1 MRDPQRRGLAAFAA
15 FAAFWVIACSH
26 DVNRS
31 SAASVTTEGVAAAEA
46 GGAQASSP
54 KLFSPREAAPPASE
68 TGGFDG
74 AKAYDFTAQL
84 VGFGPRPPASDA
96 IHRTQEYILAQLRSF
111 GCAVDEDSFH
121 AQTPIGDLA
130 MRNMIAKTPAT
141 GSGIILLL
149 THYDTLRKENFVG
162 AVDGGSST
170 GLRLEMARLLCGK
183 PQPNAIWVA
192 FLDGEE
198 ALVDWNKDN
207 DNTYG
212 SRELAARLAMSG
224 ELKRVRAVILADM
237 VGPSNLKIRKDSNS
251 TPWLTSLVWKTA
263 DRLGYQ
269 DFFLPQDTWVED
281 DHIPFVKRGVPSVD
295 IIENL
300 ADYPYW
306 HTNDD
311 TLDKVSPR
319 SLAIVGHVI
328 LASVAEL
335 ERRSHP

>member
-1 MRDPQRRGLAAFAA
+1 
-15 FAAFWVIACSH
+15 
-26 DVNRS
+26 
-31 SAASVTTEGVAAAEA
+31 
-46 GGAQASSP
+46 
-54 KLFSPREAAPPASE
+54 
-68 TGGFDG
+68 
-74 AKAYDFTAQL
+74 
-84 VGFGPRPPASDA
+84 
-96 IHRTQEYILAQLRSF
+96 
-111 GCAVDEDSFH
+111 
-121 AQTPIGDLA
+121 
-130 MRNMIAKTPAT
+130 
-141 GSGIILLL
+141 
-149 THYDTLRKENFVG
+149 
-162 AVDGGSST
+162 
-170 GLRLEMARLLCGK
+170 MARLLCGK